1 MSCFVSGVTASAVS
15 GTILDQPVGE
25 MITAYFEMRTTD
37 HTSCPHD
44 VTHLHSVLEMPVYHI
59 ETSLLFL
66 NIIPT
71 VLLSTNTFRNGMFF
85 IMLQQNVV

>member
-1 MSCFVSGVTASAVS
+1 MSCFVLGVTASAVS
-15 GTILDQPVGE
+15 GTILDQPEGE
-25 MITAYFEMRTTD
+25 RITAYFEMRTTD
-37 HTSCPHD
+37 QTACPHD
-44 VTHLHSVLEMPVYHI
+44 VTHLHSVLEMGPNMPVYHI

-85 IMLQQNVV
+85 L